1 MKFDLASTDAN
12 ILGHLYRS
20 SSSSLITNLFS
31 KVIVDEWIMKE
42 IHNKQKEILS
52 DFQPALDQSIIFE
65 LIDRNELQ
73 RRKLISV
80 YEAQLQD
87 MEYLFLPQ
95 DRGEKHAIALA
106 QATGARFLLSDD
118 EKPDGPYWSIDRGII
133 ANLEV
138 LGFWDLIYLNILSGN
153 IPDFNQAH
161 TIYYHVCQQ
170 GYYPPYAAGFGARMK
185 MAIRR
190 SMDKQWFKEWCSE
203 YGIHNKV
210 SRDLLIVIKEN
221 DW

>member
-1 MKFDLASTDAN
+1 
-12 ILGHLYRS
+12 
-20 SSSSLITNLFS
+20 
-31 KVIVDEWIMKE
+31 VDEWIIKE
-42 IHNKQKEILS
+42 IHNKQKEILPAI
-52 DFQPALDQSIIFE
+52 QPELDQSIFFE
-65 LIDRNELQ
+65 LIDRNELK

-87 MEYLFLPQ
+87 MEFLFLPQ

-118 EKPDGPYWSIDRGII
+118 EKQDGPYWSIDRGII
-133 ANLEV
+133 DNLEV
-138 LGFWDLIYLNILSGN
+138 LGFWDLIYLNILTGN
-153 IPDFNQAH
+153 ISDFNKAH
-161 TIYYHVCQQ
+161 AIYCQVCQH

-190 SMDKQWFKEWCSE
+190 SKDKQWFKDWCSE
-203 YGIHNKV
+203 CGIHNKV
-210 SRDLLIVIKEN
+210 SRDLLIIIKEN